1 MSQRPRNSN
10 REPVAIPPALL
21 ELYRRHAGFDEEED
35 VGIDTVSIA
44 RPGALTRTANTVRS
58 FTHTETRVDG
68 RFPNHNKFRLYF
80 DVTSIPLAEKLKA
93 AELTLSRYPVTWQ
106 SIQKVS
112 KKHLQHV
119 LVHDIIRPGKKGK
132 HEPILRL
139 IESKIADTR
148 HNDSFVLDVLPAV
161 QRWME
166 FPKENHGILVQVIS
180 VESKPSSDLK
190 KHLRLRRS
198 VEETAQNWAVQQPLL
213 FTYTDDGKNK
223 EPSESIVQRRARRA
237 SARNKLRRKD
247 GKELCRRHEL
257 YVDFTEVGWND
268 WIVAPPGYKA
278 YYCSGDCPFPLS
290 DHLNST
296 NHAVVQTLMN
306 SVHPLAVPKACCV
319 PTSLNSMSMLYLDEN
334 KVVLKNYQDMAVL
347 GCGCR

>member
-1 MSQRPRNSN
+1 M
-10 REPVAIPPALL
+10 
-21 ELYRRHAGFDEEED
+21 
-35 VGIDTVSIA
+35 
-44 RPGALTRTANTVRS
+44 
-58 FTHTETRVDG
+58 
-68 RFPNHNKFRLYF
+68 
-80 DVTSIPLAEKLKA
+80 TSIPLAEKLKA
-93 AELTLSRYPVTWQ
+93 AELTLSRYPITWQ
-106 SIQKVS
+106 SIQKS
-112 KKHLQHV
+112 SNKHLQHV
-119 LVHDIIRPGKKGK
+119 LVHDILRPGKKGK
-132 HEPILRL
+132 YEPILRL

-166 FPKENHGILVQVIS
+166 YPKENNGILVQVVS
-180 VESKPSSDLK
+180 MERKPSSDLK
-190 KHLRLRRS
+190 RHLRLRRS

-237 SARNKLRRKD
+237 SAKNKLRRKD

-306 SVHPLAVPKACCV
+306 SVHPQSVPKACCV